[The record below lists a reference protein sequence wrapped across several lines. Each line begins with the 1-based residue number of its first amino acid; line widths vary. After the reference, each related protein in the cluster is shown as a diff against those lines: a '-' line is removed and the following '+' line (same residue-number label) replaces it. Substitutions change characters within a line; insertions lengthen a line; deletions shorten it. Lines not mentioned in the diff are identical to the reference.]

1 VLSQRHGIAVLPP
14 ATAAA
19 TSLDTVKLDQADAG
33 RVIFATQDG
42 GPVALNQRGQDG
54 GLAIVAGRKA
64 GRLNRC
70 LLRILPVIVRTDQ
83 ISVAIK

>member
-1 VLSQRHGIAVLPP
+1 
-14 ATAAA
+14 
-19 TSLDTVKLDQADAG
+19 LDTVKLDQADAG

>member
-1 VLSQRHGIAVLPP
+1 MLSQRQGIAVLPP

-19 TSLDTVKLDQADAG
+19 RLLDTVKLDQADAG

-70 LLRILPVIVRTDQ
+70 LL
-83 ISVAIK
+83 